1 MTEVEGQVRAEED
14 DERRDPEV
22 EARRRLA
29 LAQIRQWPDSVLRL
43 RANEVEQFDGDLEP
57 VAERMTQLMH
67 DAQGV
72 GLAATQ
78 VGILRRF
85 FVFTNE
91 DEDRLLV
98 NPVITWRS
106 DEVETEDEGCLSLG
120 RARVPLERNVAVTI
134 QAQNAAGKPFE
145 LELEGLSARVVQ
157 HELDHLDGILII
169 QRTDDESRRE
179 ALRLLRPQ
187 PVLGA
192 R

>member
-1 MTEVEGQVRAEED
+1 M
-14 DERRDPEV
+14 
-22 EARRRLA
+22 
-29 LAQIRQWPDSVLRL
+29 
-43 RANEVEQFDGDLEP
+43 
-57 VAERMTQLMH
+57 
-67 DAQGV
+67 
-72 GLAATQ
+72 
-78 VGILRRF
+78 
-85 FVFTNE
+85 
-91 DEDRLLV
+91 
-98 NPVITWRS
+98 
-106 DEVETEDEGCLSLG
+106 ETEDEGCLSLG
-120 RARVPLERNVAVTI
+120 RVRVPVERNVAVTI